1 MLTRKTYTPALEAE
15 AAPILPGVAPH
26 LRAQVARQWARL
38 LEIAR
43 SSGKPRPA
51 DPAKSHYHR
60 DNERK
65 LLEVR
70 SARSLRLAG
79 NGREFNAIPKTL
91 LDSAR
96 LGGREIETTTGPL
109 SEGKPDNPEHK
120 TGPKSAA
127 PLRLTK
133 VPPVK
138 SS

>member
-1 MLTRKTYTPALEAE
+1 MK
-15 AAPILPGVAPH
+15 AAGANATATILPGVAAH
-26 LRAQVARQWARL
+26 LRAQVAREQARL
-38 LEIAR
+38 WSMAR
-43 SSGKPRPA
+43 SIENPRPA
-51 DPAKSHYHR
+51 GLAHSQIEGGQVR
-60 DNERK
+60 NLFES
-65 LLEVR
+65 R

-79 NGREFNAIPKTL
+79 NGREFIAIPKTL

>member
-1 MLTRKTYTPALEAE
+1 MKAGRANASATM
-15 AAPILPGVAPH
+15 LPGVAAH
-26 LRAQVARQWARL
+26 LRAQVAREQARL
-38 LEIAR
+38 WSMAR
-43 SSGKPRPA
+43 SSEKAEGAGPA
-51 DPAKSHYHR
+51 HYQIEGWQVRHLF
-60 DNERK
+60 ES
-65 LLEVR
+65 R

-79 NGREFNAIPKTL
+79 NVSEFIAIRRTT
-91 LDSAR
+91 LDSAH
-96 LGGREIETTTGPL
+96 LGGGDIETIIGPL

>member
-1 MLTRKTYTPALEAE
+1 MLTRLTYRPALEAA
-15 AAPILPGVAPH
+15 AAPILPGVAAH

-38 LEIAR
+38 SEMAR
-43 SSGKPRPA
+43 SIENPRPA
-51 DPAKSHYHR
+51 GPAKSHYHR

-79 NGREFNAIPKTL
+79 NVSEFIAIRKTL
-91 LDSAR
+91 PHSAR
-96 LGGREIETTTGPL
+96 LGGGDIETIIGPL